1 MTETAS
7 AATQPQLA
15 GPKPCMGYPS
25 QTEAVIA
32 LYEAA
37 NHPKL
42 IAKRTGL
49 PLNSIYRAISGYRKS
64 TGRSVAP
71 APYQAV
77 EASRLPTY
85 NRMWDMEEARLR
97 QAIVAKARR
106 GAKMTRLAAAS

>member
-1 MTETAS
+1 MTDTTS
-7 AATQPQLA
+7 AATQPRFA

-49 PLNSIYRAISGYRKS
+49 ALNSVYRAISDYRKS
-64 TGRSVAP
+64 TGRAVAP
-71 APYQAV
+71 SPYQA
-77 EASRLPTY
+77 EQESRLPTY

-97 QAIVAKARR
+97 QAIMAKARR
-106 GAKMTRLAAAS
+106 GAKLTLLAAAS